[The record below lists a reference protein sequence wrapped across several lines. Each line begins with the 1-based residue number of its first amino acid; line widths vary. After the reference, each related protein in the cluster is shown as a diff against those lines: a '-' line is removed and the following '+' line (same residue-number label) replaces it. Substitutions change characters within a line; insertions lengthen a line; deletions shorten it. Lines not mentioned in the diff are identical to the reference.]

1 MNLHRKVKTGLSL
14 SDKVLFIISTVSL
27 IAVLMVVVMIYY
39 KNNRPLNKKID
50 YHLIID
56 NDSVFIVDPR
66 NNAPLLQRK
75 MNWDKPGDIEEFLIQ
90 DNL

>member
-1 MNLHRKVKTGLSL
+1 MNKFIT
-14 SDKVLFIISTVSL
+14 VLAALAISAL
-27 IAVLMVVVMIYY
+27 ITMLVTFYY
-39 KNNRPLNKKID
+39 DNNRPLNKKID

-66 NNAPLLQRK
+66 NNAPLFQRK